1 MKALSIAFKDL
12 QVFFRDRGAVL
23 QAILLPLAFIVV
35 FSGVLGA
42 IGQGEEDTR
51 IPLPVVDLDGGESA
65 HALLASLDGA
75 GGLRV
80 ERYEQA
86 EALALLDEQEI
97 ERVLTIPAGFN
108 SSTVEGRTVT
118 LRLVSH
124 PDADLEETEA
134 VRLVVEGVAQD
145 MSLEKQIL
153 AALRQMGEMQAGQDE
168 EEAAFSIERTQ
179 AQARSQFKRARTEP
193 LVAVSEVIP
202 RQEEDEDGAPSIASV
217 AVPGFAVLFVF
228 LTGQTTARSV
238 YDEKKAGS
246 FRRLL
251 AAPMSKATI
260 LAGKMLPNFII
271 GLIQMGIILGF
282 GVVGLDLLGLQPTSL
297 GEDPLAVAL
306 VGVLVALCSSAIGI
320 AIAAI
325 ARTENQIGGLST
337 LLLWGLG
344 ILGGSII
351 PTFVLDQF
359 LGPVPRVVPHYW
371 ANRALE
377 NLMVRGADLADV
389 TAEIG
394 ALFGFTALFVVIGLW
409 RFEFD

>member
-1 MKALSIAFKDL
+1 
-12 QVFFRDRGAVL
+12 
-23 QAILLPLAFIVV
+23 
-35 FSGVLGA
+35 
-42 IGQGEEDTR
+42 
-51 IPLPVVDLDGGESA
+51 
-65 HALLASLDGA
+65 
-75 GGLRV
+75 
-80 ERYEQA
+80 
-86 EALALLDEQEI
+86 
-97 ERVLTIPAGFN
+97 
-108 SSTVEGRTVT
+108 
-118 LRLVSH
+118 
-124 PDADLEETEA
+124 
-134 VRLVVEGVAQD
+134 
-145 MSLEKQIL
+145 
-153 AALRQMGEMQAGQDE
+153 
-168 EEAAFSIERTQ
+168 
-179 AQARSQFKRARTEP
+179 
-193 LVAVSEVIP
+193 
-202 RQEEDEDGAPSIASV
+202 
-217 AVPGFAVLFVF
+217 
-228 LTGQTTARSV
+228 
-238 YDEKKAGS
+238 
-246 FRRLL
+246 
-251 AAPMSKATI
+251 
-260 LAGKMLPNFII
+260 MLPNFII